1 MTNLKKINMPKE
13 DYMFLNNQNIGIS
26 QIEFNKDNLIIT
38 DKRGKYSLHVTIS
51 YDWDKLNKINI
62 HEEKDIFFNE
72 YYLSE
77 YNESVLIWP
86 ISSTVSKPSKDE
98 LLFSFE
104 FTDVEKSPNTCY
116 MNKRGCFAISITS
129 LKASAIIN
137 LQEALQAKI
146 IYNFKNC

>member
-1 MTNLKKINMPKE
+1 MANLKKINIPKE

-38 DKRGKYSLHVTIS
+38 DKSGKYSLHITIF

-62 HEEKDIFFNE
+62 YEEKDIFFNE

-77 YNESVLIWP
+77 HNESVLIWP

-116 MNKRGCFAISITS
+116 MNKKGCFGIPITS
-129 LKASAIIN
+129 LKTSVIIN

>member
-1 MTNLKKINMPKE
+1 MANLKKINMPKE

-38 DKRGKYSLHVTIS
+38 DKSGKYSLHVTIF

-62 HEEKDIFFNE
+62 YEEKDIFFNE

-77 YNESVLIWP
+77 HNESVLIWP

-104 FTDVEKSPNTCY
+104 FTDVEKSTNTCY
-116 MNKRGCFAISITS
+116 MNKKGCFDIPITS
-129 LKASAIIN
+129 LKTSVIIN

>member
-1 MTNLKKINMPKE
+1 MMKPKE
-13 DYMFLNNQNIGIS
+13 TDASQENYLFLNKQNIGIS

-38 DKRGKYSLHVTIS
+38 DKSCKYSLHVTIS
-51 YDWDKLNKINI
+51 YDWDKLNKVSL

-86 ISSTVSKPSKDE
+86 ESSTVSKPSKDE

-104 FTDVEKSPNTCY
+104 FKNIEKSSNTCY
-116 MNKRGCFAISITS
+116 MNQRGCFDISITS
-129 LKASAIIN
+129 LKVRIKIN
-137 LQEALQAKI
+137 LQEAIQTKI
-146 IYNFKNC
+146 VYKF

>member
-1 MTNLKKINMPKE
+1 MTSLKEINMPKMPKE

-38 DKRGKYSLHVTIS
+38 DKSGKYSLHVTIS
-51 YDWDKLNKINI
+51 YDWDKLSKINL

-77 YNESVLIWP
+77 HNESVLIWP
-86 ISSTVSKPSKDE
+86 GSSTVRKPSNDE

-104 FTDVEKSPNTCY
+104 FTDIEKSKNTCY
-116 MNKRGCFAISITS
+116 MNKRGCFDIPITS
-129 LKASAIIN
+129 LKTSVIIN
-137 LQEALQAKI
+137 LQAALQAKI
-146 IYNFKNC
+146 IYKF

>member
-1 MTNLKKINMPKE
+1 MKPKE
-13 DYMFLNNQNIGIS
+13 TDASQENYLFLNKQNIGIS

-38 DKRGKYSLHVTIS
+38 DKSGKYSLHVTIS
-51 YDWDKLNKINI
+51 YDWDKLNKVSL

-86 ISSTVSKPSKDE
+86 ESSTVSKLSDDE

-104 FTDVEKSPNTCY
+104 FKNIEKSSNTCY
-116 MNKRGCFAISITS
+116 MNQRGCFDISITS
-129 LKASAIIN
+129 LKVRIKIN
-137 LQEALQAKI
+137 LQEAIQTKI
-146 IYNFKNC
+146 VYKF

>member
-1 MTNLKKINMPKE
+1 MANLKKINMPKE

-38 DKRGKYSLHVTIS
+38 DKSGKYSLHVTIS
-51 YDWDKLNKINI
+51 YDWDKLNKVSL

-86 ISSTVSKPSKDE
+86 ESSTVSKPSKDE

-104 FTDVEKSPNTCY
+104 FKNIEKSSNTCY
-116 MNKRGCFAISITS
+116 MNQRGCFDISITS
-129 LKASAIIN
+129 LKTSVIIN
-137 LQEALQAKI
+137 LQEAIQTKI
-146 IYNFKNC
+146 VYKF